1 MNDMSKIGQ
10 EIIQGLQEALQY
22 SKGKTKGFRV
32 QVVKP
37 PEQVDV
43 RGLRAALQMTQQEF
57 ANRFGFS
64 VNSIRNWEQGR
75 RNPEGPARVLLKIIQ
90 REPEAAMRALA
101 S

>member
-1 MNDMSKIGQ
+1 MSKIGQ

-22 SKGKTKGFRV
+22 SKGKTKGHRTH
-32 QVVKP
+32 VVKP

-43 RGLRAALQMTQQEF
+43 RGLRAALRMTQQEF

>member
-1 MNDMSKIGQ
+1 MSKIGQ

-22 SKGKTKGFRV
+22 SQGKTKGYRTH
-32 QVVKP
+32 VVKP
-37 PEQVDV
+37 PEKVDV
-43 RGLRAALQMTQQEF
+43 QGLRATLRMTQQEF

-75 RNPEGPARVLLKIIQ
+75 RHPEGPARVLLKIIQ
-90 REPEAAMRALA
+90 REPEAALRALA